1 MHIVAYYFTHTTSL
15 VELQEGLQKLQKRYE
30 AAKSKVL
37 PLGTQDCKPALC
49 IDMFSHAYAHVL
61 KHQIK

>member
-15 VELQEGLQKLQKRYE
+15 VELQEGLQKQYE
-30 AAKSKVL
+30 AAGSKVW

-49 IDMFSHAYAHVL
+49 IDMFSHAYVHVL
-61 KHQIK
+61 KHQMQ